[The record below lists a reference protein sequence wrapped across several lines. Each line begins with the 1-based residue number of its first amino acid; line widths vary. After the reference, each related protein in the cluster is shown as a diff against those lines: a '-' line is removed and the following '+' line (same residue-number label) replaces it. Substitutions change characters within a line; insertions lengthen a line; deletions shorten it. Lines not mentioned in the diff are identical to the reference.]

1 MLKPDGTINKE
12 AAVFFSR
19 PYPIATAGLP
29 IKVNLFTCEYAL

>member
-29 IKVNLFTCEYAL
+29 IKVNLFTCEYVL